1 MDAHLFNTN
10 TKLVDYRNDAWRV
23 VESQEEKAT
32 LNIVDSI
39 EEQELLEAMLDS
51 VKPAYREGTQGMH
64 YLLKTA
70 FRYPPLKYGS
80 RFGSQLMPSYF
91 YGSESFET
99 ALCETAYYRFMFLQH
114 MGVPYQ
120 APIRSE
126 YSLFKVTVASESC
139 LNLASRTYK
148 GISPQLTNPQ
158 SYTYTQQIG
167 EWAREQ
173 QPPAEIIR
181 FYSARKTNAVN
192 LAIAEPKAIRSRQPR
207 ELRQWL
213 CLTKW
218 NETKPQDS
226 SVSFRSRESKEI
238 YEFRL
243 SDFSNKSGQF
253 LQVS

>member
-1 MDAHLFNTN
+1 MDAHLFNAN

-39 EEQELLEAMLDS
+39 NEQELLEAMLDS
-51 VKPAYREGTQGMH
+51 AKPAYRQGTQGMH

-99 ALCETAYYRFMFLQH
+99 ALCETAYYRFMFLEH
-114 MGVPYQ
+114 MSVPYQ

-126 YSLFKVTVASESC
+126 YSLFRVTVASPNC
-139 LNLASRTYK
+139 LDLASPRYK
-148 GISPQLTNPQ
+148 EIHTQLTDPK
-158 SYTYTQQIG
+158 SYAYTQKIG
-167 EWAREQ
+167 QWASEQ
-173 QPPAEIIR
+173 QPSVDIIR
-181 FYSARKTNAVN
+181 FYSARKPKAVN

-213 CLTKW
+213 CLTTW
-218 NETKPQDS
+218 NEEKPQDS

-238 YEFRL
+238 YEFKHR
-243 SDFSNKSGQF
+243 DFSNQAGQF
-253 LQVS
+253 LQVG